1 MGARDLHRVH
11 SAGALIFG
19 VGVILT
25 APSPLSAQTT
35 DEPVTFAKHVAPILQ
50 RSCQSCHRTGSI
62 APMSLLT
69 YEEVR
74 PWARSIKQRVAS
86 REMPPWFVD
95 RHVGVQGFKA
105 DKSLSDAEIE
115 LVSTWVDTGA
125 PLGNP
130 ADLPAPIVFDD
141 MTKWNIGEP
150 DWIVPIPEPFVV
162 EAEAAELVAR
172 VLEDGLGRIL

>member
-1 MGARDLHRVH
+1 MGSKNLHRVH

-19 VGVILT
+19 VGAFLA

-50 RSCQSCHRTGSI
+50 RACQSCHRTGSI

-74 PWARSIKQRVAS
+74 PWARSIKQRVAA

-115 LVSTWVDTGA
+115 LV
-125 PLGNP
+125 L
-130 ADLPAPIVFDD
+130 I
-141 MTKWNIGEP
+141 
-150 DWIVPIPEPFVV
+150 
-162 EAEAAELVAR
+162 
-172 VLEDGLGRIL
+172 